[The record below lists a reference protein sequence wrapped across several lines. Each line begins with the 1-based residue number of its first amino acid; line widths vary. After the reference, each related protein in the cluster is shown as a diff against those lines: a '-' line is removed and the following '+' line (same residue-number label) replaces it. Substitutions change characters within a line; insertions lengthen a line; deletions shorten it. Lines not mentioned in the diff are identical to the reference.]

1 MKMKM
6 FLTLCI
12 ALFTSGCLLQ
22 AQVTE
27 NGQHSKNEGRVSFV
41 TTIDTSLLTKDGI
54 YLNGYVINISY
65 EKAKSLQGKTVRIK
79 GRVTIFNGTASYTDG
94 EIRQGRLND
103 TKYINSPR
111 IKIIDS

>member
-1 MKMKM
+1 MK
-6 FLTLCI
+6 FLLTLSAI
-12 ALFTSGCLLQ
+12 LFISSCPLL
-22 AQVTE
+22 AQDTE
-27 NGQHSKNEGRVSFV
+27 NSQQPKSGSRANFI

-54 YLNGYVINISY
+54 YLNGYVVNISY
-65 EKAKSLQGKTVRIK
+65 DKAKGLQGKTVRIK
-79 GRVTIFNGTASYTDG
+79 GRVTIVKGTASYTDR